1 LTEKGIIQIGLTV
14 EERKELAEI
23 CHKLLK
29 HLNNVAKK
37 RSQSNM
43 LLHSVIVSD
52 LLLDTIAVLGK
63 SWIDARNAAV
73 LYAAG
78 RARDA
83 D

>member
-1 LTEKGIIQIGLTV
+1 MTDEDIIKVRLTV

-23 CHKLLK
+23 CHKLLE
-29 HLNNVAKK
+29 HLCNAAEK
-37 RSQSNM
+37 RSRKNP
-43 LLHSVIVSD
+43 LLYSVIVSD

-73 LYAAG
+73 LDAAG
-78 RARDA
+78 RAGDA